1 MKCRFCK
8 NESVKIFLD
17 LGVAPL
23 SNNYLKKNELKNPE
37 IQYPL
42 KVCICKNCNLVQ
54 LVDYNF
60 LKPEKIFNHH
70 YAYLSSVSS
79 SWVEHSRKYAEMIIK
94 KLKLNKKS
102 FVVEVASNDGYLLK
116 NFVSKKISCLGVEP
130 ALSGAKIARK
140 KKINVLNDFFNIST
154 SKKIAKKKQADL
166 IIANN
171 VYAHVPDINDFTRSL
186 KILLKKNGTITIEF
200 PHILE
205 LIKNNQFDTI
215 YHEHFFYFSIKTV
228 SKIFKKHRLKIYDV
242 ETINTHGGSL
252 RIYGC
257 HLSDKKK
264 INKSVINLIRK
275 EKIFGLDDLKT
286 YLNFQTRVEKIKNN
300 LLLFLIKNKTLNN
313 KIYGYG
319 AAAKANTILNFAG
332 IKNDLLPFIFDK
344 ADTKRGKYMPGS
356 HIPILSSKLIKKHL
370 PDYLLIFTWNILN
383 EIINEKSLINK
394 KIKLLTIFPKVKII
408 KKK

>member
-154 SKKIAKKKQADL
+154 SKKIAKKK
-166 IIANN
+166 
-171 VYAHVPDINDFTRSL
+171 TSR
-186 KILLKKNGTITIEF
+186 
-200 PHILE
+200 
-205 LIKNNQFDTI
+205 FD
-215 YHEHFFYFSIKTV
+215 Y
-228 SKIFKKHRLKIYDV
+228 
-242 ETINTHGGSL
+242 
-252 RIYGC
+252 C
-257 HLSDKKK
+257 
-264 INKSVINLIRK
+264 
-275 EKIFGLDDLKT
+275 
-286 YLNFQTRVEKIKNN
+286 
-300 LLLFLIKNKTLNN
+300 
-313 KIYGYG
+313 
-319 AAAKANTILNFAG
+319 
-332 IKNDLLPFIFDK
+332 
-344 ADTKRGKYMPGS
+344 
-356 HIPILSSKLIKKHL
+356 
-370 PDYLLIFTWNILN
+370 
-383 EIINEKSLINK
+383 
-394 KIKLLTIFPKVKII
+394 
-408 KKK
+408 

>member
-1 MKCRFCK
+1 M
-8 NESVKIFLD
+8 
-17 LGVAPL
+17 
-23 SNNYLKKNELKNPE
+23 
-37 IQYPL
+37 
-42 KVCICKNCNLVQ
+42 
-54 LVDYNF
+54 
-60 LKPEKIFNHH
+60 
-70 YAYLSSVSS
+70 
-79 SWVEHSRKYAEMIIK
+79 
-94 KLKLNKKS
+94 
-102 FVVEVASNDGYLLK
+102 
-116 NFVSKKISCLGVEP
+116 
-130 ALSGAKIARK
+130 
-140 KKINVLNDFFNIST
+140 
-154 SKKIAKKKQADL
+154 
-166 IIANN
+166 
-171 VYAHVPDINDFTRSL
+171 
-186 KILLKKNGTITIEF
+186 
-200 PHILE
+200 
-205 LIKNNQFDTI
+205 
-215 YHEHFFYFSIKTV
+215 
-228 SKIFKKHRLKIYDV
+228 

-356 HIPILSSKLIKKHL
+356 HIPILSSKLIKKHP